1 MRYYDKLTR
10 TEVDIES
17 ATTLTEA
24 ELPWFFKE
32 ADPEMHIIY
41 DKDGVPYEAHYSI
54 DKPIIKDGK
63 VVEGMTSQEV
73 ADKIKEEE
81 KARLKQE
88 LDAIVGD
95 LTPAESMYLML
106 QYGFAKMQPSDA
118 EDDSGVSLTP
128 TGEDIITWGDN
139 VAKKLGEKL
148 LEIKELDM

>member
-10 TEVDIES
+10 TETDKPS

-32 ADPEMHIIY
+32 ANPEYYLVY
-41 DKDGVPYEAHYSI
+41 DKEGIPYEAHYSI
-54 DKPIIKDGK
+54 KKPIIKDGK

-73 ADKIKEEE
+73 VDKAKEEE
-81 KARLKQE
+81 KAKLKQE

-95 LTPAESMYLML
+95 LSSAESMYLML
-106 QYGFAKMQPSDA
+106 QYGFAKMNPSGT

-128 TGEDIITWGDN
+128 TGEDIITWGDK
-139 VAKKLGEKL
+139 VVKKLGKKIT
-148 LEIKELDM
+148 EIKELD